1 MTDKVRDEADPTSEG
16 NNAPATPASGGASE
30 GRFDLEPLWQ
40 LVEEALPDAAAD
52 PFVGT
57 TVGGVRL
64 VRVVGEGGMGRV
76 YEGIQEQPA
85 RTVAVK
91 LQRPG
96 RLDPESTKRF
106 LRELEILG
114 ALSHPALCRVYHAGF
129 LPCGGERLP
138 WFVMEF
144 VADALP
150 INRYAEVHSLPLRRR
165 VELFRD
171 VCAGVAVAHASGVVH
186 RDLKAGN
193 ILVGADGLAKV
204 IDFGVATAFRGDLH
218 ATRVTRAGQL
228 VGTIESIAP
237 ELLDAQPPEESPRTD
252 VWSLGVVLH
261 ELLTGASPFRL
272 EEGSIV
278 ATMERI
284 RSHRPALAK
293 RAASRVGRAL
303 GGVVD
308 QALAP
313 AAADRPADAG
323 ALTRD
328 LSDLLAR
335 FPEGHPD
342 WDSGG
347 QLKIADSRP
356 DRGRW
361 LLPAVGAMGISA
373 VLAPWALI
381 HRASGPT
388 VPAAKSGHV
397 NESRDRLPEF
407 VPPAF
412 SSSPIER
419 ADFRHAVRDVDD
431 PEAERYL
438 VESSGI
444 GKWHEDYGQRFR

>member
-1 MTDKVRDEADPTSEG
+1 MSDHQRDSSEPVPEG
-16 NNAPATPASGGASE
+16 NGPAPSASDVSAA

-40 LVEEALPDAAAD
+40 LVEEAIPHAAAD

-150 INRYAEVHSLPLRRR
+150 INRFAEVHSLPLRRR

-171 VCAGVAVAHASGVVH
+171 VCAGVAVAHAGGVVH

-204 IDFGVATAFRGDLH
+204 IDFGVATAFRGDHH
-218 ATRVTRAGQL
+218 ATPLTHAGQL

-237 ELLDAQPPEESPRTD
+237 ELLDGRPEPLPVEEVPDKELR
-252 VWSLGVVLH
+252 VEVVLCEVH
-261 ELLTGASPFRL
+261 DDGLAVHPLRGELVTVSP
-272 EEGSIV
+272 E
-278 ATMERI
+278 
-284 RSHRPALAK
+284 PADVEPHDNLVGGPLDG
-293 RAASRVGRAL
+293 VGR
-303 GGVVD
+303 
-308 QALAP
+308 
-313 AAADRPADAG
+313 
-323 ALTRD
+323 
-328 LSDLLAR
+328 
-335 FPEGHPD
+335 
-342 WDSGG
+342 
-347 QLKIADSRP
+347 
-356 DRGRW
+356 
-361 LLPAVGAMGISA
+361 
-373 VLAPWALI
+373 I
-381 HRASGPT
+381 H
-388 VPAAKSGHV
+388 
-397 NESRDRLPEF
+397 L
-407 VPPAF
+407 
-412 SSSPIER
+412 
-419 ADFRHAVRDVDD
+419 
-431 PEAERYL
+431 
-438 VESSGI
+438 
-444 GKWHEDYGQRFR
+444 